1 MASSD
6 PLSFRT
12 PIRRYAYTPTRLWSP
27 QFCAIIAGQVEARLK
42 SDKLGGVWIFMRI
55 FVPKEIYPAENR
67 VALLPGSA
75 GRLAKLGAD
84 VEVEKGVGAAL
95 HFEDSDYESAGSKIS
110 LDRIH
115 SLREADIVLRLR
127 KPPADEVAF
136 LKQGCIHASFLD
148 PLNERELVSKLAAAG
163 VTAISMEMIPRIA
176 VAQKMDVLSSQ
187 ANLSGYVAVMIAATH
202 IGRIFPMLITP
213 AGTIKPLRVFV
224 IGVGVAGLQ
233 AIATARRLGASV
245 EAFDTRPVVEE
256 QVKSLGAKFVKVD
269 LGETG
274 ETAGGY
280 AKALTPEQLQK
291 QREAMAQ
298 HAIQSDVVITAAQV
312 FGRKAPVILT
322 REVVERMKPGSM
334 VVDTAIE
341 SGGNVECAKFNEE
354 VEVNGVR
361 VIGFANLPGRVA
373 ANASEMFSN
382 NITALVEHF
391 WDKSAKSFSLD
402 LTNEILKGCVITHA
416 GEICNEMVRAAYEGK

>member
-1 MASSD
+1 MLRSKSKA
-6 PLSFRT
+6 RT
-12 PIRRYAYTPTRLWSP
+12 LRL
-27 QFCAIIAGQVEARLK
+27 QRLEAALK
-42 SDKLGGVWIFMRI
+42 SVKLGGVCIIMRI
-55 FVPKEIYPAENR
+55 FVPKEIYPGETR
-67 VALLPGSA
+67 VPLLPGGA
-75 GRLAKLGAD
+75 ARLARLGAEM
-84 VEVEKGVGAAL
+84 EVERGIAAAL
-95 HFEDSDYESAGSKIS
+95 HLADSEYESVGSKIS
-110 LDRIH
+110 PDRVQ

-127 KPPADEVAF
+127 KPPADEIAF

-148 PLNERELVSKLAAAG
+148 PLNERDLVLRFAAVG
-163 VTAISMEMIPRIA
+163 VTSISMEMIPRIA

-187 ANLSGYVAVMIAATH
+187 ANLGGYVAVMIAATR

-233 AIATARRLGASV
+233 AIATARRLGATV
-245 EAFDTRPVVEE
+245 EAFDTRPVVED

-291 QREAMAQ
+291 QRETMAQ

-322 REVVERMKPGSM
+322 KEIVERMKPGSM
-334 VVDTAIE
+334 VIDLAIE
-341 SGGNVECAKFNEE
+341 SGGNVECAKYNEE

-361 VIGFANLPGRVA
+361 VIGFTNLPGRVA

-391 WDKSAKSFSLD
+391 WDKSAKAFRLD
-402 LTNEILKGCVITHA
+402 LTNEILKGCVITYA
-416 GEICNEMVRAAYEGK
+416 GEVCNEMIRAAYAGG